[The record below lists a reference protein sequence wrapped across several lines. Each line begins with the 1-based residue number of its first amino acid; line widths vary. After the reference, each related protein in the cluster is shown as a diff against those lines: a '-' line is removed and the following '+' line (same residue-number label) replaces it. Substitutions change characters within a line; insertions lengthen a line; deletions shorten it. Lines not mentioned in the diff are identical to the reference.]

1 MDELIEQLG
10 DARVIWLGGVLVGL
24 AFGVFGQQ
32 SRFCLRSASIEFWR
46 GAFGNKLA
54 IWLFAFAMAL
64 LATQALIIAGF
75 LDTASIRQLNGTGS
89 MSGAIIG
96 GALFGTGM
104 MLARG
109 CASRLL
115 ILSGTGNLR
124 ALVTGLLLTVVA
136 QASLR
141 GFLSPLR
148 EEMASWW
155 TIAGSERLLL
165 VYLPENSG
173 IVLGVAL
180 LALALLLAHRSRMTL
195 WSMSSALGVGAA
207 VAFGWWVTNWH
218 AGWSFEP
225 VTVQSVSFTG
235 PSTDT
240 LMGLVN
246 APHIPYTFGVGL
258 VPGVFIGALVASVGA
273 REFQLQSFDQET
285 GMLRYL
291 AGAVLMGYGS
301 MLAGGCAVG
310 AGVTGGSVMAT
321 TAWTALLFM
330 WLAAGLTD
338 LLLRMLPFVPTPLSK
353 PTPTPT

>member
-10 DARVIWLGGVLVGL
+10 DARIIWLGGLVVGL

-32 SRFCLRSASIEFWR
+32 SRFCLRSASMEFWQ
-46 GAFGNKLA
+46 GSLGNKLA

-64 LATQALIIAGF
+64 LATQSLILAGI
-75 LDTASIRQLNGTGS
+75 LDAGSIRQLNGTGS
-89 MSGAIIG
+89 LSGAMIG
-96 GALFGTGM
+96 GALFGVGM

-124 ALVTGLLLTVVA
+124 ALVTGLLLTVAA

-148 EEMASWW
+148 EEMSSWW
-155 TIAGSERLLL
+155 TISGGGRSLLT
-165 VYLPENSG
+165 YLPQKSG
-173 IVLGVAL
+173 LFLGVAL
-180 LALALLLAHRSRMTL
+180 LVLALVLAYRGRMSVWVAL
-195 WSMSSALGVGAA
+195 SALGVGAV
-207 VAFGWWVTNWH
+207 VASGWWITNWH

-225 VTVQSVSFTG
+225 VIVQSVSFTG

-246 APHIPYTFGVGL
+246 EPRIPYTFGVGL
-258 VPGVFIGALVASVGA
+258 VPGVFLGAFLASVFA
-273 REFQLQSFDQET
+273 REFQLQSFDQDT

-291 AGAVLMGYGS
+291 VGAILMGFGS

-310 AGVTGGSVMAT
+310 AGVTGGSVMAS

-338 LLLRMLPFVPTPLSK
+338 LLLRRHHQ
-353 PTPTPT
+353 